1 LPWKIHRKQS
11 SSLRSKNEDVSG
23 AVSSKQMEQD
33 NPDFAQQQDMAQDLG
48 QDANEPCMT
57 REIGTGDVEVANVS
71 SSSLDFPEQNETQVN
86 GENGKNFLEEDE
98 EEFASDGEH
107 FMDALATMDSEVES
121 EDSETQALPDVVSSV
136 ANSMA
141 HTESPREK
149 LSEGLGLNGANLQDR
164 TRLLGKELLEASSLE
179 GLNAQEDLQLQ
190 EEENVGF
197 TPMSL
202 LEVDD
207 DLGFEKCSPSF
218 LKDFAP
224 SSLNHF
230 AHRANMESAREKVP
244 EALGDLQEKL
254 PKSCTGIEER
264 LQAGFGPNEKA
275 PSSTHL
281 PVHLQASKG
290 ESGRDSFG
298 SCLVSL
304 SEATESLKDLSGA
317 HADADIKETGSIL
330 VEERE
335 TVEYT
340 DKKQTKFVPYRAVPN
355 GIAKSMD
362 TTTTATSNIDDNSF
376 SEYRRSIEEIYNPFT
391 SSSTSMSYSES
402 ESPSRESVDFSP
414 LHSPL
419 MSPWSHLSL
428 SCVYFD
434 SSESDDSFRIH
445 SVQSPPLDP
454 LVAPLPIMHSTA
466 QKHSE
471 AQLLVVA
478 ADAVVT

>member
-1 LPWKIHRKQS
+1 
-11 SSLRSKNEDVSG
+11 
-23 AVSSKQMEQD
+23 
-33 NPDFAQQQDMAQDLG
+33 
-48 QDANEPCMT
+48 MT
-57 REIGTGDVEVANVS
+57 REIGTGDVEVAKVS
-71 SSSLDFPEQNETQVN
+71 SSSLDFQQQNETQVN

-107 FMDALATMDSEVES
+107 FVDALATMDSEVES

-164 TRLLGKELLEASSLE
+164 TRLLGKEPLEASSLE

-197 TPMSL
+197 TPISL

-230 AHRANMESAREKVP
+230 AHRANMESAREKAP
-244 EALGDLQEKL
+244 EALDDLQEKL
-254 PKSCTGIEER
+254 PKSCAGIEER
-264 LQAGFGPNEKA
+264 LQPGFGPNEKA
-275 PSSTHL
+275 PSSTSL

-290 ESGRDSFG
+290 ESGHDSFG

-317 HADADIKETGSIL
+317 QNADADIKETGSIL
-330 VEERE
+330 VERE

-362 TTTTATSNIDDNSF
+362 TTTTSSTDDNSS
-376 SEYRRSIEEIYNPFT
+376 SEYRRSIEETYNPFT
-391 SSSTSMSYSES
+391 SSSSSMSYLAS
-402 ESPSRESVDFSP
+402 ESPSRESIDFSP

-445 SVQSPPLDP
+445 SVQSPLLNPV
-454 LVAPLPIMHSTA
+454 VAPLPIMHSTA
-466 QKHSE
+466 EKHSE
-471 AQLLVVA
+471 AQLLVAV

>member
-1 LPWKIHRKQS
+1 MLPWKIHRKQS

-33 NPDFAQQQDMAQDLG
+33 NPDSAQQQHMAQDLG

-57 REIGTGDVEVANVS
+57 REIGTGDVEVAKVS
-71 SSSLDFPEQNETQVN
+71 SSSLDFPQQNKTQVN

-107 FMDALATMDSEVES
+107 FVDALATMDSEVES
-121 EDSETQALPDVVSSV
+121 EDSETQAPPDVVSSV

-149 LSEGLGLNGANLQDR
+149 LSEGLALNGANLRDR

-197 TPMSL
+197 TPISL

-230 AHRANMESAREKVP
+230 AANMESAGEKAP

-281 PVHLQASKG
+281 PAHLQASKG
-290 ESGRDSFG
+290 ESGHDSFG
-298 SCLVSL
+298 PCLVSL
-304 SEATESLKDLSGA
+304 SEATENLKDLSGA
-317 HADADIKETGSIL
+317 QNADGDIKETGSIL

-362 TTTTATSNIDDNSF
+362 TTTTSSTDDNSS
-376 SEYRRSIEEIYNPFT
+376 SEYRRSIEETYNPFT
-391 SSSTSMSYSES
+391 SSSSSMSYSVS
-402 ESPSRESVDFSP
+402 ESPSRESIDFSP

-445 SVQSPPLDP
+445 SVQSPQLNP

-471 AQLLVVA
+471 AQLLVAV